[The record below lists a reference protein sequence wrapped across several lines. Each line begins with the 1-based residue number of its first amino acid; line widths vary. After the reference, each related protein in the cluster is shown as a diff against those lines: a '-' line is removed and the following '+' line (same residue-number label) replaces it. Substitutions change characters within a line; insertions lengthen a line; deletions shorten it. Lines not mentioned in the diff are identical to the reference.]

1 MRHKTVFGSLIPA
14 FAGLGGM
21 FFLAHAANA
30 QSQIDLQSDLAECKS
45 LVVAGGLPI
54 DCDAAF
60 NDAHLH
66 PLQPHPNDVA
76 WPTEGWVRGDMPT
89 DTAPRV
95 DDLITAAMAGEKTD
109 TMGETRAI
117 VIIHQGR
124 LVAEAYRDG
133 FGPTTKQVSWSM
145 AKSITQ
151 ALVGRAVHL
160 GLIHDIDAPMP
171 TPFAADDPRAA
182 ITWRQWL
189 TMTDGLDYK
198 EINATSLADN
208 DVVNMMYGR
217 GKYDVLA
224 YVEEELPL
232 IHEPGTHWNYSTAG
246 YHLLGWAWQ
255 QIIEQFY
262 VEYNSAIREER
273 DKQRHIEAL
282 RDAPLD
288 WEGRRNRCRDLAVIG
303 DAPDYCAELL
313 NQPKPDFPDS
323 EDLVFDDRRLM
334 ELLRRRSE
342 MTDLRSIIGMD
353 AQSEFDAAGT
363 FLGGSLVWAS
373 ARDFA
378 KFGYLYL
385 RDGVWEDERLL
396 PEGWVDFAR
405 TKTPADNAN
414 IYGAGWW
421 ITAYGEDRS
430 HPQNA
435 NSPPWDAFHAGGHE
449 GQTIWVVP
457 SKDLV
462 IVRLGLMSNAGANW
476 EALYEWNQK
485 IARAFPDVE
494 E

>member
-1 MRHKTVFGSLIPA
+1 MAMSLALLVTPA
-14 FAGLGGM
+14 VY
-21 FFLAHAANA
+21 A
-30 QSQIDLQSDLAECKS
+30 QSQIDLKSDLAECKS
-45 LVVAGGLPI
+45 LATIGGLPI
-54 DCDAAF
+54 DCDEAF
-60 NDAHLH
+60 QGADLY
-66 PLQPHPNDVA
+66 PLQPHPEDVA
-76 WPTEGWVRGDMPT
+76 WPTEAWETGPMPA
-89 DTAPRV
+89 DTAPIV
-95 DDLITAAMAGEKTD
+95 DDLISAAMAGEKTD
-109 TMGETRAI
+109 IMGETRAV
-117 VIIHQGR
+117 VIIHRGR

-151 ALVGRAVHL
+151 ALVGRAVQL
-160 GLIHDIDAPMP
+160 GLIEDIDAPMP

-217 GKYDVLA
+217 GKYNVLA
-224 YVEEELPL
+224 YVDEELPL

-246 YHLLGWAWQ
+246 YHLVSRALQDVHESQLYCHEGCPYTLEAK
-255 QIIEQFY
+255 
-262 VEYNSAIREER
+262 
-273 DKQRHIEAL
+273 DK
-282 RDAPLD
+282 
-288 WEGRRNRCRDLAVIG
+288 
-303 DAPDYCAELL
+303 
-313 NQPKPDFPDS
+313 
-323 EDLVFDDRRLM
+323 VFW
-334 ELLRRRSE
+334 
-342 MTDLRSIIGMD
+342 MD
-353 AQSEFDAAGT
+353 AMVRSVLFTPLGMNAQPEFDASGT

-385 RDGVWEDERLL
+385 RDGVWEDQRLL

-405 TKTPADNAN
+405 TKTPAENAN

-421 ITAYGEDRS
+421 ITAYGEARS

-435 NSPPWDAFHAGGHE
+435 DSPPWDAFHAGGHE

-462 IVRLGLMSNAGANW
+462 IVRLGLMSNAGGNW
-476 EALYEWNQK
+476 PALYEWNQQ